1 MVSKVHYKQRHFL
14 PRTAF
19 VVAVFLGSLLFL
31 SNSATTEYDDHH
43 LPSSFNYEQH
53 RNSRSLLSDYL
64 DTDDPEV
71 TDGDDSEAKPEQQEQ

>member
-43 LPSSFNYEQH
+43 LPSSLKYEQH

-64 DTDDPEV
+64 DAEEEV
-71 TDGDDSEAKPEQQEQ
+71 TDGDDSGAKPEQQEQ

>member
-43 LPSSFNYEQH
+43 LPSSLNYEQH

-64 DTDDPEV
+64 DTEEEV

>member
-43 LPSSFNYEQH
+43 LPSSLKYEQH
-53 RNSRSLLSDYL
+53 RNSRSLLQA
-64 DTDDPEV
+64 DDPEV